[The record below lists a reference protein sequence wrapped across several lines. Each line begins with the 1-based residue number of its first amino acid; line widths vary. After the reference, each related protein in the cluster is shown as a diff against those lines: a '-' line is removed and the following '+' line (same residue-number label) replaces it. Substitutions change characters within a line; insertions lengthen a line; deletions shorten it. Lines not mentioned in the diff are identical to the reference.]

1 MTQEKNLRISKFPF
15 QALSCKGS
23 RWPWKTKGRRKRSRS
38 PRRDQCMSCWDLGG
52 IGTHAGA
59 ICPDPAK
66 IPAEYAVVR
75 LLTSSADASQKRRRC
90 WSADERGEYGTES
103 LRDLDRSPPRGCR
116 YHQDPSRTC
125 TGRAVAS
132 GISFACPSSAMA
144 IVQKLLPIRRTNS
157 VRRSS
162 IMNPASWSLL
172 PITPCFPRGEL
183 H

>member
-1 MTQEKNLRISKFPF
+1 MHGERATPDRGTRHGADYARPGLGKSQTRVGLRAVLPTWQRGQVDFSGS
-15 QALSCKGS
+15 LSAD
-23 RWPWKTKGRRKRSRS
+23 GRRHI
-38 PRRDQCMSCWDLGG
+38 QLG
-52 IGTHAGA
+52 
-59 ICPDPAK
+59 
-66 IPAEYAVVR
+66 
-75 LLTSSADASQKRRRC
+75 
-90 WSADERGEYGTES
+90 S

-172 PITPCFPRGEL
+172 PITPCPHLPFSCCSSPAPLGDIWVICYSECAVTAVHSRRHDRSGASR
-183 H
+183 